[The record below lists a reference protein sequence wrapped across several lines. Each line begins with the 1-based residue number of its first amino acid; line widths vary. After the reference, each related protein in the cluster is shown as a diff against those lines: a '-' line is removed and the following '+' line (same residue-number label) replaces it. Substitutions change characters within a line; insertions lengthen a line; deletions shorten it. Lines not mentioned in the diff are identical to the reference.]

1 MYIFLYAPI
10 VSLAIFSFNDSK
22 SMAKWSGFSL
32 RWYQELFQNERI
44 LDALYYTIIIALLAA
59 AISTIVG
66 TITAIGIHKMRQG
79 KVRGLLLNI
88 NYL

>member
-22 SMAKWSGFSL
+22 SMAKWNGFSL

-44 LDALYYTIIIALLAA
+44 LDALYYTLIIAVIASIIA
-59 AISTIVG
+59 TIVG
-66 TITAIGIHKMRQG
+66 TITAIGIHKMTQR
-79 KVRGLLLNI
+79 K
-88 NYL
+88 